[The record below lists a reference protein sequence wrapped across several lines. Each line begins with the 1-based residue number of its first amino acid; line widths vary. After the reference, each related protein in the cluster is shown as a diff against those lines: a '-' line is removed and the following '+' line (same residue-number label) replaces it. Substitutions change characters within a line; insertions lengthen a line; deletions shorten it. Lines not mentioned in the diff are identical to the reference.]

1 MIIKQWPRR
10 YSLIALSFISV
21 FICYLDRIN
30 ISVAIIPMSD
40 ELNWAPEK
48 QGIALSAFFVGYM
61 FTQILGG
68 RLADKYGGKIIL
80 AYGVLIWS
88 LATLITPPAAAAGFA
103 ILIVARII
111 MGLGEGVALPT
122 IYSLYGKWLPEN
134 EKARAIGFTYSAIPL
149 GSVIALLIT
158 PWIVVNFGWEWAFY
172 SFGLLGFV
180 WLALWMPYTA
190 STPASHPTITED
202 EKALIEA
209 GAPKEEKAGPLPLGK
224 LLSAPSVWAIIIAHF
239 CSNWATYV
247 LLAWLPTYVNRGL
260 GVDFSAIGLLTAIP
274 YITAFVA
281 FNLTGSIADRLVK
294 FGWDLTRVRKVM
306 QVIGFGGPALM
317 LLLVG
322 FVEDAVTA
330 ITLMS
335 IGNAFLAFSAGG
347 FLVNH
352 LDIAPRHAGLLMGIT
367 NTVATIPGIVGV
379 TVSGFIL
386 AWTGSWAAVFQTAA
400 AVYVVGLIA
409 FVMMATAK
417 RQFE

>member
-1 MIIKQWPRR
+1 MIIKKWPRR
-10 YSLIALSFISV
+10 YSLIALSFVSV

-30 ISVAIIPMSD
+30 ISVAIIPMAD
-40 ELNWAPEK
+40 ELNWSPER
-48 QGIALSAFFVGYM
+48 QGFALSAFFVGYL

-68 RLADKYGGKIIL
+68 RLADRYGGKAIL
-80 AYGVLIWS
+80 AIGVLVWS
-88 LATLITPPAAAAGFA
+88 LATLVTPPAAALGFTF
-103 ILIVARII
+103 LIVARII
-111 MGLGEGVALPT
+111 MGLGEGVAFPT
-122 IYSLYGKWLPEN
+122 IYSLYGRWLPEN
-134 EKARAIGFTYSAIPL
+134 EKARAVGFTYSAIPL
-149 GSVIALLIT
+149 GSVLALLIT
-158 PWIVVNFGWEWAFY
+158 PWIVVQFGWPWAFY
-172 SFGLLGFV
+172 SYGLLGFV
-180 WLALWMPYTA
+180 WLALWMPFTA
-190 STPASHPTITED
+190 STPATHPTISEE
-202 EKALIEA
+202 EKTLIEA
-209 GAPKEEKAGPLPLGK
+209 GAAKEENAGSLPLGK
-224 LLSAPSVWAIIIAHF
+224 MLGAPSVWAIIIAHF

-281 FNLTGSIADRLVK
+281 FNLTGPIADRLLK
-294 FGWDLTRVRKVM
+294 LGWDKTRVRKVM
-306 QVIGFGGPALM
+306 QTIGFGGPALM

-322 FVEDAVTA
+322 FVEDAMMA

-352 LDIAPRHAGLLMGIT
+352 LDIAPRHAGFLMGIT

-400 AVYVVGLIA
+400 AVYVIGLIA
-409 FVMMATAK
+409 FVIMAK
-417 RQFE
+417 GERQFE